1 MPTSFS
7 DLSRDALEA
16 QAERNQKILVAL
28 FLMLGEALKRLP
40 EEQRGILITEDQ
52 IRKAWELG
60 QSPVRVLSEQIP
72 ETASFVESEN
82 WGPRLRFRPV
92 LQFLNLDRVNFKKKG
107 QPYPQ
112 GNTAV
117 PDNSV
122 NGLRRRVFD
131 LG

>member
-16 QAERNQKILVAL
+16 QAE
-28 FLMLGEALKRLP
+28 
-40 EEQRGILITEDQ
+40 
-52 IRKAWELG
+52 
-60 QSPVRVLSEQIP
+60 
-72 ETASFVESEN
+72 
-82 WGPRLRFRPV
+82 RLRFRPV

-107 QPYPQ
+107 QPYPK
-112 GNTAV
+112 GNAAV